1 MVQVEID
8 LMNPED
14 LLHKMEMLQLTEDEC
29 EDLLKQAYSINRKL
43 KSKNSAYFLILLA
56 CTTLTT
62 KR

>member
-14 LLHKMEMLQLTEDEC
+14 LLHKMEMLQLTEEET

-43 KSKNSAYFLILLA
+43 KSKECILFFPRL
-56 CTTLTT
+56 CGPI
-62 KR
+62 